1 MQMPSALKAR
11 EGRPSYREMKAQLD
25 ALRKPTAARIE
36 AIFDKYY
43 AICQETGKKEIT
55 INEPDVNWKA
65 LVMSLPRPQNFDVL
79 GCGIRR
85 ILLKETECIY
95 EGVFQFHVERRDITQ
110 ARFDFRD
117 AYDDPYH
124 NYKDKSFKDD
134 VEIAMRAAVL
144 PQLVQ
149 FKEMLSKDHQMEL
162 ISDIS
167 GMALPWE
174 RAVVQHF
181 PVTFHQLVT
190 AFLNENQLIVE
201 NIKLEYDENH
211 AYRIQDPEL
220 RDRWVVF
227 HRSQAHYR
235 VISTDEAMEQDHL

>member
-1 MQMPSALKAR
+1 MPSALKAR
-11 EGRPSYREMKAQLD
+11 QGRPSYREMKAQLD
-25 ALRKPTAARIE
+25 ALRKPLASRME

-43 AICQETGKKEIT
+43 TICKETGRREVVVD
-55 INEPDVNWKA
+55 EPDVNWKA
-65 LVMSLPRPQNFDVL
+65 LVMSLPKPQCTEVL
-79 GCGIRR
+79 GSGIRR

-110 ARFDFRD
+110 ARFDYRE

-134 VEIAMRAAVL
+134 VETALRAAVL

-149 FKEMLSKDHQMEL
+149 FKEMMSKDHQMEL
-162 ISDIS
+162 VSHIS
-167 GMALPWE
+167 GVALPWE

-181 PVTFHQLVT
+181 PLTLDQLVT
-190 AFLNENQLIVE
+190 AFLNEHQLRIE
-201 NIKLEYDENH
+201 NIKLEYDEHH
-211 AYRIQDPEL
+211 AYRVQDPEL
-220 RDRWVVF
+220 LDKWCIF

>member
-1 MQMPSALKAR
+1 MPSALKAR
-11 EGRPSYREMKAQLD
+11 QGRPSFQEMKAQLD
-25 ALRKPTAARIE
+25 ALRKPLASRVE

-43 AICQETGKKEIT
+43 AICQETGRKEVVVS
-55 INEPDVNWKA
+55 EADVNWKA
-65 LVMSLPRPQNFDVL
+65 LIMSLPPPQNTEIL

-95 EGVFQFHVERRDITQ
+95 EGVYQFHVERRDITQ
-110 ARFDFRD
+110 VRFDYREAF
-117 AYDDPYH
+117 DDPYH

-134 VEIAMRAAVL
+134 VETALRAAIL

-149 FKEMLSKDHQMEL
+149 FKEMMSKDHQMEL
-162 ISDIS
+162 VSHIS
-167 GMALPWE
+167 GIALPWE

-181 PVTFHQLVT
+181 PLTFDQLIT
-190 AFLNENQLIVE
+190 AFMNENQLKLE
-201 NIKLEYDENH
+201 NIKLEFDEHH
-211 AYRIQDPEL
+211 AYRIKDQEL
-220 RDRWVVF
+220 LDKWRIF